1 MSAHRWTGA
10 DVTST
15 ARPRR
20 PITSQQTCLPVCS
33 SCVSMFTQ
41 RKLCVKTW
49 ACWCGHVFV
58 SGAGSVHQ
66 QSAASPGPGGL
77 AALYRWLTWTLTCH
91 LTCHLTVCKGW
102 KDSSEVFFF
111 VQNISGCF
119 SVFSCS
125 DERSDRKHLNCPSGS
140 APLITNCHN
149 LKFVFV
155 NVNMSRSS
163 SACWL
168 L

>member
-1 MSAHRWTGA
+1 MSANRWTGA

-77 AALYRWLTWTLTCH
+77 AALYRWLTSTSPVTSPVTWLY
-91 LTCHLTVCKGW
+91 V
-102 KDSSEVFFF
+102 KDEKTPV
-111 VQNISGCF
+111 
-119 SVFSCS
+119 
-125 DERSDRKHLNCPSGS
+125 K
-140 APLITNCHN
+140 
-149 LKFVFV
+149 
-155 NVNMSRSS
+155 SS
-163 SACWL
+163 SSYRTSQVVSASSAVQTNAATEKTSELSVWICSFNYL
-168 L
+168 QTVII

>member
-1 MSAHRWTGA
+1 MSAHRWTAA

-77 AALYRWLTWTLTCH
+77 AVLYKWLTSTSPVTSPVTWLY
-91 LTCHLTVCKGW
+91 V
-102 KDSSEVFFF
+102 KDEKTPVKSSSSYRALVTSQVFQRLQLFRRT
-111 VQNISGCF
+111 Q
-119 SVFSCS
+119 
-125 DERSDRKHLNCPSGS
+125 RRRKHLNCPSGS
-140 APLITNCHN
+140 APLIIYK
-149 LKFVFV
+149 L
-155 NVNMSRSS
+155 S
-163 SACWL
+163 
-168 L
+168 

>member
-77 AALYRWLTWTLTCH
+77 AVLYKWLTSTSPVTSPVTWLY
-91 LTCHLTVCKGW
+91 V
-102 KDSSEVFFF
+102 KDEKTPV
-111 VQNISGCF
+111 
-119 SVFSCS
+119 
-125 DERSDRKHLNCPSGS
+125 K
-140 APLITNCHN
+140 
-149 LKFVFV
+149 
-155 NVNMSRSS
+155 SS
-163 SACWL
+163 SSYRTLVTSQVVSASSAVQTNAATEKTSELSVCHCSFNYKL
-168 L
+168 S